1 MEEERQPVVGNNRRP
16 YAALDFLL
24 ASTSVQTNP
33 YIAAFA
39 KTPFVRALQEDSRY
53 DNLRKF
59 TNIKKEVTEASAA
72 IAQIRRCIAR
82 LRLEEEEDVVYGE
95 DDSDNDNYNDNDNDN
110 DSAAA
115 DDSSARRVKRF
126 HDGEGLSLV
135 DLCSGKGFLSTM
147 LAWEF
152 PKASIHMCDFDDSL
166 ELSHLSSLP
175 NVQYHHQD
183 LFSKDA
189 EDTVAAAVSGGGG
202 GGDNNACIIIGVHL
216 CGELSKRAIQLWRTT
231 GAAAIVLSP
240 CCLPRRR
247 RHDAFGFHIKDQ
259 AKRLK
264 VPSYQVWCTL
274 LYGLLP
280 LGEPEARGQ
289 GRPDPTR
296 RL

>member
-1 MEEERQPVVGNNRRP
+1 MDEERQPVTGNRRP

-82 LRLEEEEDVVYGE
+82 LRIGE
-95 DDSDNDNYNDNDNDN
+95 GVDDENVDSDNDDDDRT
-110 DSAAA
+110 
-115 DDSSARRVKRF
+115 DDSIKKF
-126 HDGEGLSLV
+126 HDGEGLALV

-166 ELSHLSSLP
+166 ELSHLSTLP
-175 NVQYHHQD
+175 NVQFHHQD

-189 EDTVAAAVSGGGG
+189 EDTVAAAVSD
-202 GGDNNACIIIGVHL
+202 GDACIVVGVHL

-247 RHDAFGFHIKDQ
+247 RHDAFGFHVKDQ

-280 LGEPEARGQ
+280 LGEPEEG
-289 GRPDPTR
+289 GRLR
-296 RL
+296 